1 MRLLLQQFRLRL
13 IVFGLFCFLAACQ
26 TGKQYQSSI
35 GHIGIDPSQVLEN
48 TSIPAVIDKTPYLP
62 KPAAIQPTQETYTV
76 VVNDV
81 PVKELLFALA
91 RDAKLNLDVFN
102 DIHGQV
108 TINAI
113 DQTLPKILERIGKQS
128 NIRYQIVGK
137 VLEVSADTAY
147 LKTYTVPYL
156 NMSRQSRGAVSLSV
170 ELGASGTEGDQ
181 EGVARTNNSSASIA
195 NTSDNQ
201 FWYALE
207 DNLRNMLGEP
217 AEGSSSGKEP
227 KVPSRTGNDAS
238 NVIVNSVVGLVSV
251 RASQRQHRDIAD
263 YLQQVVDSA
272 RRQVLIEA
280 TIVEVN
286 LSNNFNSGIDWTRLN
301 SGSGLRLDQNFTRPN
316 LDSST
321 ERFNL
326 SYVDYNEGKTMTS
339 TLKLLEQFG
348 NVTVLSSPKIVALNN
363 QPSIL
368 KVVDNRVYFRLEVD
382 SSETSGGTTSTTIET
397 EINSVPVGFMM
408 SVIPY
413 VGGDDEIILN
423 IRPTISRILRFVNDP
438 NPVLAAN
445 NISNPVPEIQVRE
458 METVLRLSSG
468 QVAILG
474 GLMQDTASSNTDQ
487 LPGFGSVPVVGE
499 LFKGRQK
506 EFTKSELVVFLRP
519 LRIRE
524 PSLESDLKE
533 FKRYLPSAGFENEGE
548 HQKIKNPI
556 GNKAL

>member
-1 MRLLLQQFRLRL
+1 
-13 IVFGLFCFLAACQ
+13 
-26 TGKQYQSSI
+26 
-35 GHIGIDPSQVLEN
+35 
-48 TSIPAVIDKTPYLP
+48 VIDKTPYLP

-227 KVPSRTGNDAS
+227 KASSRTGNDAS

-533 FKRYLPSAGFENEGE
+533 FKRYLPSAGLENEGE

-556 GNKAL
+556 GNKAS